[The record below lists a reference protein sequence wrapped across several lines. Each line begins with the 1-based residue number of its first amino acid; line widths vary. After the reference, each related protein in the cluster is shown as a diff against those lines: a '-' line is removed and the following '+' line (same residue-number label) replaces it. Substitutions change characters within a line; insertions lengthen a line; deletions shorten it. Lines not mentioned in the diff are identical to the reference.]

1 MRQLMIR
8 TGEMLRDRRFLK
20 KALMIACPV
29 ALQGMLNTVVNMVDT
44 LMIGGLGSSAI
55 AAVGLAN
62 KYFFVFSLLV
72 FGIVSGAGILAA
84 QYWGNGDVK
93 SIRKC
98 LCPNTGAASSI
109 GLIYSPGRSR
119 STCICAPGIDLAPS
133 GDADL
138 YNQ

>member
-62 KYFFVFSLLV
+62 KYFLYFHCWYSALSAEPVF
-72 FGIVSGAGILAA
+72 
-84 QYWGNGDVK
+84 
-93 SIRKC
+93 
-98 LCPNTGAASSI
+98 
-109 GLIYSPGRSR
+109 
-119 STCICAPGIDLAPS
+119 
-133 GDADL
+133 
-138 YNQ
+138 